1 MNFIT
6 IKKKDWYII
15 FLPVSQ
21 SANYVLAFVYL
32 PNVDLSKV
40 DFLQTCY
47 HKSVKEKWPLFY
59 EALVHSGDNNCYKP
73 TFLRVAD
80 KYLGLSIRLDN
91 VGVSDFDKSYS
102 NEKVNE
108 LFSYAFNMIKE
119 LEEHE
124 ITLFDKAKGI
134 W

>member
-1 MNFIT
+1 M
-6 IKKKDWYII
+6 
-15 FLPVSQ
+15 
-21 SANYVLAFVYL
+21 
-32 PNVDLSKV
+32 
-40 DFLQTCY
+40 
-47 HKSVKEKWPLFY
+47 FY

-91 VGVSDFDKSYS
+91 VDVSDFDKSYS

-124 ITLFDKAKGI
+124 ITLFDKAKGYGEYI
-134 W
+134 VKGYKKATLLKAVFTLSLALLGLNG